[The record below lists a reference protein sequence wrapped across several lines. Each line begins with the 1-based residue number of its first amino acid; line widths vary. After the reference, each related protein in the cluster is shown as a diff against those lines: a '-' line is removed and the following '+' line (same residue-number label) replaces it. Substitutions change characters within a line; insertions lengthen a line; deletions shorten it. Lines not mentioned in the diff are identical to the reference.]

1 MKRFGAKNNPVKPLS
16 CVLLLIV
23 AFLFLNPP
31 SASAQV
37 VSPVQGGHFLPGVMN
52 VRDMA
57 FPPPGLFVLWY
68 NVWFSSD
75 TYIDRNGDEVKTLN
89 LSQLQPGLP
98 NVNIDLKVNGY
109 ASVPALFWGSSFTL
123 LGGARY
129 LVGIS
134 PNYMSADAT
143 VFTETG
149 GGAIGP
155 TITNLEQ
162 GKLSGFSDLYVVP
175 AALSWGFKQT
185 DIGLYY
191 GFYAPTGR
199 YETGADNN
207 LGLGFWTH
215 QFQGFG
221 YYYPFPDKST
231 ALMLGLTYEINSKIK
246 DADVRVGN
254 RFSLEWGISQYLSE
268 TFELSVQGG
277 HNWQVSDDTGKD
289 VFWDPSIHDRKST
302 VAFSAGFWPWKNK
315 LNVQLKYGFD
325 FAARQRFKAKI
336 WTLNFIFITNALTGA
351 K

>member
-1 MKRFGAKNNPVKPLS
+1 MKKSKNYKGFSKRLS
-16 CVLLLIV
+16 CFIFLLVTFLYVLPQPV
-23 AFLFLNPP
+23 
-31 SASAQV
+31 SAQV
-37 VSPVQGGHFLPGVMN
+37 VSPVQGGHFMPGVMN

-57 FPPPGLFVLWY
+57 YPPPGLFVLWY

-75 TYIDRNGDEVKTLN
+75 TYVDRNGNEVKSLN
-89 LSQLQPGLP
+89 LSNLQPGLP
-98 NVNIDLKVNGY
+98 DVDISLKVNGY

-134 PNYMSADAT
+134 PNYTTADAS
-143 VFTETG
+143 VLTETG
-149 GGAIGP
+149 GGIIGDP
-155 TITNLEQ
+155 VTNFEK
-162 GKLSGFSDLYVVP
+162 GNIHGFSDLYVVP

-185 DIGLYY
+185 DLGIYY

-199 YETGADNN
+199 YETGGDNN

-221 YYYPFPDKST
+221 YFYPVSDRST
-231 ALMLGLTYEINSKIK
+231 ALMLGLTYELNSKIK

-268 TFELSVQGG
+268 AFELSVQGG
-277 HNWQVSDDTGKD
+277 HNWQVSDDTGED

-302 VAFSAGFWPWKNK
+302 IAFSAGWWPWKNK

-325 FAARQRFKAKI
+325 FGARQRFKANI
-336 WTLNFIFITNALTGA
+336 WTLNLIFITNALTGS